1 MLIKTNVAIKR
12 LFIHLP
18 HITLKQTILLD
29 AFAYMRNSGS
39 DSLFNH
45 VREVF
50 RPSGRPVYRFEH
62 PNYGPQKTLF
72 IKKSFIFSVV
82 FQQKKCRQMRK
93 TMRQRGRSERRNYQ
107 RKCFPLFNYVIDH
120 ASIRFFF
127 YANSLQLRV
136 ISSVLLVASLKL

>member
-45 VREVF
+45 AREVF
-50 RPSGRPVYRFEH
+50 RPFGRPVYRF
-62 PNYGPQKTLF
+62 GAQKTLF

-107 RKCFPLFNYVIDH
+107 RKCFPSFNYVIDH